1 MMVLTSTMSVI
12 YIIIVSVPSID
23 VPSRSSLCF
32 MKWLSIALLMCTIWR
47 IKQFVEVE
55 ILENLS
61 CFLLVLLS
69 LIVSLI
75 WSVTSS
81 SSFVWAYSFSNES
94 ILFTTGIKLSVFNK
108 FFQAIVATILAAFV
122 SFSNQ
127 IIIMSTFEFEFRTL
141 FLIFLA

>member
-1 MMVLTSTMSVI
+1 MVFTPTMP
-12 YIIIVSVPSID
+12 IIHIITVSAVHSID

-32 MKWLSIALLMCTIWR
+32 MKWLGITLLICTIWR
-47 IKQFVEVE
+47 VKQFVEVE
-55 ILENLS
+55 ILQNLS

-81 SSFVWAYSFSNES
+81 SSFVWANPFANKS
-94 ILFTTGIKLSVFNK
+94 ILFATGIKLSVFYQ

-127 IIIMSTFEFEFRTL
+127 IVIMATFEFEFRTL